1 MGRRYEDWFRNPDA
15 ELGRDRSNDPD
26 VAGFLHWRLRN
37 EGSPGCGQCLHT
49 SAVAALSLGTVVYAG
64 ARLLGM
70 DTALRGRF
78 HAASVGLG
86 SVVQRTC
93 KLKETAGSVMER
105 RQQIGLFVGSI
116 SAIIVVTLAV
126 ATRNLGVL
134 GFLGL
139 SALLMLAF
147 RKR

>member
-1 MGRRYEDWFRNPDA
+1 
-15 ELGRDRSNDPD
+15 
-26 VAGFLHWRLRN
+26 
-37 EGSPGCGQCLHT
+37 
-49 SAVAALSLGTVVYAG
+49 
-64 ARLLGM
+64 M

-78 HAASVGLG
+78 HAASVALG
-86 SVVQRTC
+86 SVVQRIC